1 MSGIPVGVN
10 TVLIIDDDPDLL
22 PLLADTLH
30 VLTDWIVITAADG
43 AMGLERFYEAPPQ
56 CVVVDVK
63 MPEIDGFQFM
73 RAVRGDPSSQGIPIV
88 VLTALPQDKDRFVGL
103 ASGADKYLV
112 KPVDPVDL
120 IAAIRS
126 AIQMSASERDRRMR
140 ILADTLFE
148 PEDS

>member
-1 MSGIPVGVN
+1 MHIHMSETPVGVN

-30 VLTDWIVITAADG
+30 VLTDWIVITATDG
-43 AMGLERFYEAPPQ
+43 AMGLERFYEAVPQ

-63 MPEIDGFQFM
+63 MPEIDGFQFI
-73 RAVRGDPSSQGIPIV
+73 RAVRGDPSSRGIPIV

-120 IAAIRS
+120 VAAIRS
-126 AIQMSASERDRRMR
+126 AI
-140 ILADTLFE
+140 
-148 PEDS
+148 